1 MDVGIES
8 GLGDTG
14 QISYHRR
21 IIRFGT
27 DRDRSVKPPTQ
38 IGLKITYSR
47 IRITTAVQPADVRNT
62 VARDGI

>member
-1 MDVGIES
+1 MSGSKRGSATPDKFHILARSSVLEPIEIVPLS
-8 GLGDTG
+8 
-14 QISYHRR
+14 
-21 IIRFGT
+21 
-27 DRDRSVKPPTQ
+27 PPTQ